1 MNFGAIDEVAL
12 FGRATC
18 ARAGVDHKGAVSAE
32 LAELEGAIKQA
43 ASDMMVQI
51 LDRAKS
57 TLSAIRSDIRQQLAI
72 YEPSKEVLDRFPW
85 FTPTSLANTY
95 CEALQ
100 ISDKPGEV
108 GLVVD
113 VDLLLEA
120 KLPGDLADILEFG
133 TDITPMF
140 PHLRAGM
147 ALLERELS
155 AITDSTN
162 R

>member
-1 MNFGAIDEVAL
+1 MLEVQI
-12 FGRATC
+12 TQPT
-18 ARAGVDHKGAVSAE
+18 SSE

-57 TLSAIRSDIRQQLAI
+57 TLSAIRSDIRRQL
-72 YEPSKEVLDRFPW
+72 VLCDQNLSPESRKRILDVFPW

-100 ISDKPGEV
+100 ISDKLGEV

-147 ALLERELS
+147 ALLERELN
-155 AITDSTN
+155 AIADGTN